1 MKFLNI
7 YKRNE
12 NTNVRKFSNEYY
24 IICAHKTFKI
34 NEIGAVILKYV
45 GSEISISE
53 LANRILSKYEGA
65 KYDEIYKDIENF
77 LLFLISENIIM
88 DVKDEI

>member
-45 GSEISISE
+45 GSEISIS
-53 LANRILSKYEGA
+53 
-65 KYDEIYKDIENF
+65 
-77 LLFLISENIIM
+77 
-88 DVKDEI
+88 